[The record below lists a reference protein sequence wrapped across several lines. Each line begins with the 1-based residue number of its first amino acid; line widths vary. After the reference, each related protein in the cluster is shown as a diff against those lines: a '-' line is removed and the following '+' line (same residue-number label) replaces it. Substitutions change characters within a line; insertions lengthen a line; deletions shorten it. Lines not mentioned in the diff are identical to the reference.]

1 MSGAPTQPLTEDD
14 VLAILDGVLDPCAT
28 AAGVRGS
35 IVEMG
40 IVRRVEITEAAE
52 SGHLDVRVAI
62 GVTEPTCIMFHA
74 FARDAHQLLAAD
86 ARIGRVTVDLAD
98 YEPWTELD
106 MAPRLQADLAAARHR
121 KGLRVSTTGVA
132 ARAPGEP
139 VTTVNGGIA
148 TGSAVAS

>member
-52 SGHLDVRVAI
+52 SGHVDVRVAI

-74 FARDAHQLLAAD
+74 FARDAHAMLAAD
-86 ARIGRVTVDLAD
+86 PRISDVTVDLAD

-121 KGLRVSTTGVA
+121 KGLRVVTTGVA
-132 ARAPGEP
+132 AAPVGTP
-139 VTTVNGGIA
+139 VKTVD
-148 TGSAVAS
+148 GSVADGSVAS